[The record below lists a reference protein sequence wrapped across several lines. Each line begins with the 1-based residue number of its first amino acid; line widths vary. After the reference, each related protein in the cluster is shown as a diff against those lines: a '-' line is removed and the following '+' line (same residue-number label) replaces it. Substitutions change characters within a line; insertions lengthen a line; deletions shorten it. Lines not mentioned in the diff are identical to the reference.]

1 MVMKKEPEEHI
12 RRELLQNVRTAQKS
26 IRKVE
31 KEY

>member
-12 RRELLQNVRTAQKS
+12 RCELLQNVRAAQKN

>member
-1 MVMKKEPEEHI
+1 MKKEPEEHI
-12 RRELLQNVRTAQKS
+12 RRELLQNARKVQKS